1 MELRN
6 GRSNEDWARYDRIK
20 WIVAIILAL
29 LLALMWLM
37 GYGPGGKS
45 CDTCRAGSAPV
56 VAVAATAVAPAVVAS
71 AAVAQACNIGLE
83 ARGGKVSIT
92 GSVKDEATKKS
103 VIDAATASYGA
114 GNVAEAL
121 KVDGGVGACTWTAK
135 AADLFGWLK
144 SKGDVGLNVNGD
156 AVTLTGLVGSQAIK
170 DELGA
175 WATTYFGANTKVD
188 NQLRIAAAKPPA
200 VKVYFATAKSD
211 IDAKDRD
218 AIGTIIS
225 YVKAN
230 PGSKAVISGFHDPRG
245 NKASNEELA
254 KNRAKAVRDV
264 LRSAQLTDEM
274 IDMRKPVESTGTGDL
289 KEARRVEVSVE

>member
-20 WIVAIILAL
+20 WIIAL
-29 LLALMWLM
+29 LLAALLAILWFL

-45 CDTCRAGSAPV
+45 CATCAAGGAAAPV
-56 VAVAATAVAPAVVAS
+56 AAAASVALAAAVAPA
-71 AAVAQACNIGLE
+71 AACSVGMDAKA
-83 ARGGKVSIT
+83 GKVSIT
-92 GSVKDEATKKS
+92 GNVKDEPTKKALM
-103 VIDAATASYGA
+103 DAATVSYGA
-114 GNVAEAL
+114 GNIADL
-121 KVDGGVGACTWTAK
+121 TKIDGGAGLCAWSGK
-135 AADLFGWLK
+135 ANDLFAWLK
-144 SKGDVGLNVNGD
+144 TKGDAGLNVNGD
-156 AVTLTGLVGSQAIK
+156 AVTLTGLVASQPVK

-200 VKVYFATAKSD
+200 VKVYFETGKSN

-218 AIGTIIS
+218 AIGTIIG

-230 PGSKAVISGFHDPRG
+230 PGSKAVISGFHDARG
-245 NKASNEELA
+245 NKASNELLA
-254 KNRAKAVRDV
+254 KNRAKAVRDI

-274 IDMRKPVESTGTGDL
+274 IDMRQPQETTGSGDL

>member
-20 WIVAIILAL
+20 WIIAL
-29 LLALMWLM
+29 LLAALLAILWFM

-45 CDTCRAGSAPV
+45 CAACSAGAAPI
-56 VAVAATAVAPAVVAS
+56 AAVAPA
-71 AAVAQACNIGLE
+71 AAVATAAACSVGMD
-83 ARGGKVSIT
+83 AKGGKVSIT
-92 GSVKDEATKKS
+92 GNVKDEATKKAL
-103 VIDAATASYGA
+103 IDAATASYGA
-114 GNVAEAL
+114 GNVTDL
-121 KVDGGVGACTWTAK
+121 TKIDGGAGVCAWTGK
-135 AADLFGWLK
+135 ANDLFAWLK
-144 SKGDVGLNVNGD
+144 TKGDVGLNVNGD
-156 AVTLTGLVGSQAIK
+156 AVTLTGLVASQAVK

-200 VKVYFATAKSD
+200 VKVYFETGKFD
-211 IDAKDRD
+211 IDGKDRD
-218 AIGTIIS
+218 AIGTIIG

-230 PGSKAVISGFHDPRG
+230 PGSKAVISGFHDARG

-254 KNRAKAVRDV
+254 KNRAKAVRDI

-274 IDMRKPVESTGTGDL
+274 IDMRKPQETTGSGDL

>member
-20 WIVAIILAL
+20 WIIAIILAL
-29 LLALMWLM
+29 LLLAMWLM

-45 CDTCRAGSAPV
+45 CDTCRAGNAPV
-56 VAVAATAVAPAVVAS
+56 PAAAAVAPAAVAPAVVA
-71 AAVAQACNIGLE
+71 QACNVGLDV
-83 ARGGKVSIT
+83 RGGKVSIT

-103 VIDAATASYGA
+103 LIDAATAAYGA
-114 GNVAEAL
+114 GNVSDSL
-121 KVDGGVGACTWTAK
+121 KLDGNVGACAWAGK
-135 AADLFGWLK
+135 ANDLFGWLK
-144 SKGDVGLNVNGD
+144 TKGDVGINVNGD
-156 AVTLTGLVGSQAIK
+156 AVTLTGLVASQSIK
-170 DELGA
+170 DELGT

-211 IDAKDRD
+211 IVAADRD

-254 KNRAKAVRDV
+254 KNRAKAVREI
-264 LRSAQLTDEM
+264 LRAAQIPDES
-274 IDMRKPVESTGTGDL
+274 IDMRKPVETTGSGDL